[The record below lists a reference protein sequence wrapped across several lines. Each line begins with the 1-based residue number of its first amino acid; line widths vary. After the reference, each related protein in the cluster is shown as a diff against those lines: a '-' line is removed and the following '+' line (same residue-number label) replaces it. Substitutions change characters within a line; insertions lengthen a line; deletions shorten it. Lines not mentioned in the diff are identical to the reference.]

1 MRRFSVLLALCS
13 LLLVFKSASAQSV
26 IKLDED
32 SILFNISPDVQE
44 ELRALWPTPQNIKWS
59 RQVYREIFFNDSTT
73 ANRANSL
80 LKYPDEPVS
89 SYVMEGGVNK
99 LITKQNLFWLIF
111 KLAMTH
117 KVPVY
122 QSNDYLTFTER
133 DRITNDSLIL
143 ANLKYISEA
152 KGKYVVKDVYTR
164 SLNSTIIGYL
174 IKENYYFD
182 AEVSE
187 LRSQVVAIAPLI
199 ESSTMGGTRDYTIP
213 FWVTYESVTPWLL
226 NYTMMASENNNAD
239 LISFDTYFRK
249 RMFKGNIIKI
259 ENPLNY
265 TIAKECSECCADN
278 IQECVKKKQS
288 EVENQILSFD
298 QKQLWA
304 QPYIEK
310 KKERRKSSSAPKAE
324 KAKKSKT
331 PKVSDEDATKT
342 EATPSEKVTTPA
354 VKDSTKVV
362 EQPKQ
367 AAPKKETKKSKS
379 SKKVKEVKD
388 DDVPTSQQ

>member
-13 LLLVFKSASAQSV
+13 LLLVFKASAQSI

-32 SILFNISPDVQE
+32 SILFNISTDVQE
-44 ELRALWPTPQNIKWS
+44 ELRSLWPTPQNIKWS

-133 DRITNDSLIL
+133 DRITNDSIIL

-213 FWVTYESVTPWLL
+213 FWVTYESVLPWFL

-239 LISFDTYFRK
+239 VISFDTYFRK

-265 TIAKECSECCADN
+265 TIAKECTECCADN
-278 IQECVKKKQS
+278 LQECIKKKQA
-288 EVENQILSFD
+288 EVENQIMAFD

-304 QPYIEK
+304 QPYVEK
-310 KKERRKSSSAPKAE
+310 KKEKKRSSSSTKAE
-324 KAKKSKT
+324 KAKKGKT
-331 PKVSDEDATKT
+331 PKIADE
-342 EATPSEKVTTPA
+342 EAPKAENTPA
-354 VKDSTKVV
+354 VNSAPANAKDSVKVD
-362 EQPKQ
+362 EPKP
-367 AAPKKETKKSKS
+367 AKTKETKKAKPAAK
-379 SKKVKEVKD
+379 SKKIKEVKD